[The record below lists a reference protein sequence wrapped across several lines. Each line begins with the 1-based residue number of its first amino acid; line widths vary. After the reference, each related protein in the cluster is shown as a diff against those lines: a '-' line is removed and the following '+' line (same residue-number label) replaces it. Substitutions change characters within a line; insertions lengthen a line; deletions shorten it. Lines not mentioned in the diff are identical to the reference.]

1 MFCYL
6 FCNLNKK
13 KTAITDTKLYV
24 PVATLSTNENAE
36 LLQQSKTSF
45 KGTITWIRYQS
56 KATIKK
62 TKSVF
67 RLLKWSYDYF
77 YSILRLFGVLPN
89 FLFTTSEAMLDYYLW
104 TWYIW
109 VASRVAKGLK
119 SYDLRKLGN
128 IRNVSKLQRMIA

>member
-56 KATIKK
+56 KATIEKQNQ
-62 TKSVF
+62 
-67 RLLKWSYDYF
+67 Y
-77 YSILRLFGVLPN
+77 
-89 FLFTTSEAMLDYYLW
+89 LDYLNDH
-104 TWYIW
+104 TIIFI
-109 VASRVAKGLK
+109 VF
-119 SYDLRKLGN
+119 
-128 IRNVSKLQRMIA
+128 